1 MPSYIYKPECPYAN
15 ERGIVEKNDEYYM
28 WLSFNTK
35 DSRMMNGNRPVEM
48 RFISDSMDPTMHMSN
63 GKLYTSKKKFRDETR
78 ARGCIE
84 VGNEGETLTKK
95 RAPVKLDRKQRR
107 EDIKK
112 SIYQLRNGQIS

>member
-1 MPSYIYKPECPYAN
+1 MTSYVYKPECPYAN
-15 ERGIVEKNDEYYM
+15 ERGMVEKNEEYYM

-35 DSRMMNGNRPVEM
+35 DNRMMNGNQPVEL
-48 RFISDSMDPTMHMSN
+48 RFISDSMEPTMHMSN

-84 VGNEGETLTKK
+84 VGNEKLITKRK
-95 RAPVKLDRKQRR
+95 QQVKLDKRQRR

-112 SIYQLRNGQIS
+112 SIYQLRNGQVG